1 MSCFLLRT
9 ENNNNTCPCLQFIF
23 DPGQLPFQF
32 FGFCSIILFFGHV
45 SLFRIPQLFNSFIK
59 VINLMARSS
68 PISILLRFQCAHLLF
83 IANRNISVEATS
95 LFFFRK
101 DSQKLQQYHNLSQ
114 RLNENVQ
121 RPNNT
126 FSMLIGCIRFITL
139 PWGHIGFNLFLLE
152 TYDCG

>member
-9 ENNNNTCPCLQFIF
+9 ENNNNTCPGLRLIF
-23 DPGQLPFQF
+23 VPPFDGQLPFQF

-95 LFFFRK
+95 LYFFRK
-101 DSQKLQQYHNLSQ
+101 DSQNK
-114 RLNENVQ
+114 V
-121 RPNNT
+121 P
-126 FSMLIGCIRFITL
+126 
-139 PWGHIGFNLFLLE
+139 
-152 TYDCG
+152 